1 MNTLL
6 ITNQDDVKQKFQDN
20 LVLLRGSDKVITASY
35 GEAPD
40 VLYEIRPEI
49 IILHE
54 HENREK
60 TAGMIKYIREKKL
73 YSASQ
78 ILLVANSYDK
88 AFILA
93 AYDAGITDY
102 ITVKSDPSEIL
113 IRTINC
119 IKKSD
124 MAGKISL
131 LSENLRTYGIL
142 DTKTDF
148 YTEKYEKDVFD
159 VRLHM
164 DNYKGGCYIIIS
176 PDISAMKDG
185 AAENL
190 VIAIRKSV
198 RIGDMVAVLA
208 GSKYSIMV
216 KTGLEGAIRIYEKI
230 AEELQ
235 NEITLSAG
243 IAVIDTEKF
252 NEVRNKAVSA
262 LNNAKL
268 QGGGYYVYSQDD
280 TSGSEDW
287 LELPQE
293 KNKTYKLFKNA
304 FSKKI
309 ENVIAP
315 IFYRTQKAY
324 EEKIGNAKIEQFT
337 DEQQSV
343 FRIVSGKYESRLT
356 MRYPRY
362 AKLIIYITHSGLD
375 TPDNREI
382 SLNMNQITESRIEE
396 IMESFINEFIGIYR
410 HIYNS

>member
-6 ITNQDDVKQKFQDN
+6 ITNRDDVKQKFQDN
-20 LVLLRGSDKVITASY
+20 LVLLRGSDKVIAVPY

-40 VLYEIRPEI
+40 VLYEARPEVV
-49 IILHE
+49 ILHE

-60 TAGMIKYIREKKL
+60 TIELIKYIREKKL
-73 YSASQ
+73 YSSSQ

-93 AYDAGITDY
+93 AYDEGITDY
-102 ITVKSDPSEIL
+102 ITVNADPSEIL

-124 MAGKISL
+124 MAEKINL

-148 YTEKYEKDVFD
+148 YNEKYEKDVFD

-164 DNYKGGCYIIIS
+164 DDYKGGCYIILS
-176 PDISAMKDG
+176 TDVLAGKPYSG
-185 AAENL
+185 ENIVG
-190 VIAIRKSV
+190 VIKKSV
-198 RIGDMVAVLA
+198 RQGDMIATLDGA
-208 GSKYSIMV
+208 RYSIMV
-216 KTGLEGAIRIYEKI
+216 KTGLEGAIKIYEKI
-230 AEELQ
+230 SEEIPNDIKLC
-235 NEITLSAG
+235 AG

-252 NEVRNKAVSA
+252 VEIKNKAVSA

-268 QGGGYYVYSQDD
+268 HGSGYYVYSCDD

-287 LELPQE
+287 LEIPQE
-293 KNKTYKLFKNA
+293 KNKTYKLFKKA

-324 EEKIGNAKIEQFT
+324 EEKIGDAKIEQFT

-343 FRIVSGKYESRLT
+343 FRIVSGKYESRIT
-356 MRYPRY
+356 MRYPQY
-362 AKLIIYITHSGLD
+362 AKLIIYIMHSGLD
-375 TPDNREI
+375 SPDNREI
-382 SLNMNQITESRIEE
+382 VLSMKQITVSRIEE

-410 HIYNS
+410 HIYKK